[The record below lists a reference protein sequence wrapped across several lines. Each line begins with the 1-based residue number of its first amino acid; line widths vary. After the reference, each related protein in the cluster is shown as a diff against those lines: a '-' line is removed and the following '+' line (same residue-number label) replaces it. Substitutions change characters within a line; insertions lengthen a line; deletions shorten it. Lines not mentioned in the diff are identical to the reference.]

1 MRETLRTTD
10 RIEGPAII
18 EEAFAT
24 HVIARGWTATLD
36 PEGAIVARR
45 IA

>member
-1 MRETLRTTD
+1 MRDTLRPAD

-24 HVIARGWTATLD
+24 HVIARGWTATLH
-36 PEGAIVARR
+36 PEGAIIARR
-45 IA
+45 AP